1 MVGIAST
8 TRLRIAAVVLVF
20 VVAHAVIAA
29 RTPPPATP
37 RLGAS
42 VTPHVAQAP
51 RTSWGD
57 PDLEGVWS
65 GVELIGV
72 PLERDTQL
80 GTRNVLT
87 EDEFNTRRAR
97 LVASASSDNI
107 EATNFGA
114 EPEMSQTKSR
124 QASLIVVP
132 DDGRLPSRTED
143 AKLRRFGRTSFSP
156 GPFNSVADF
165 GLFDRCIAFTTIPA
179 ATAVNTVQIV
189 QAPGFVAI
197 ATEGIHDT
205 RIVPLDGRPELG
217 PALSSYMGES
227 RGRWVGNTLVVTTS
241 NMNARATVIGNVGA
255 PTRSVTI
262 VERYTLADTN
272 TLAYEATVSDPG
284 TWTKPWTLSLP
295 RKRDTSGTMLEY
307 ACHEGN
313 YGLSNILKAARAEDA
328 RRTH

>member
-1 MVGIAST
+1 MAVVVLLIVARTAIDARTWSAGT
-8 TRLRIAAVVLVF
+8 LRLRATPTP
-20 VVAHAVIAA
+20 HAA
-29 RTPPPATP
+29 R
-37 RLGAS
+37 
-42 VTPHVAQAP
+42 AP

-72 PLERDTQL
+72 PLERDAHL
-80 GTRNVLT
+80 GTRSVLT

-114 EPEMSQTKSR
+114 EPEMSQTRSR

-132 DDGRLPSRTED
+132 ADGRLPPRTD
-143 AKLRRFGRTSFSP
+143 GAKVPRFGNTSFSP

-189 QAPGFVAI
+189 QAPGYVAI

-205 RIVPLDGRPELG
+205 RIVALDGRPSSG
-217 PALSSYMGES
+217 SALSSYMGDS
-227 RGRWVGNTLVVTTS
+227 RGRWAGTTLVVTTT
-241 NMNARATVIGNVGA
+241 NLNARASVIGNVGA
-255 PTRSVTI
+255 PTSTVTL
-262 VERYTLADTN
+262 VERYTLADAN
-272 TLAYEATVSDPG
+272 TLSYEATVDDPE
-284 TWTKPWTLSLP
+284 TWTTPWTLSLP
-295 RKRDTSGTMLEY
+295 RKRDATGIMLEY

-313 YGLSNILKAARAEDA
+313 YGLPNILKGSRAEDA
-328 RRTH
+328 R